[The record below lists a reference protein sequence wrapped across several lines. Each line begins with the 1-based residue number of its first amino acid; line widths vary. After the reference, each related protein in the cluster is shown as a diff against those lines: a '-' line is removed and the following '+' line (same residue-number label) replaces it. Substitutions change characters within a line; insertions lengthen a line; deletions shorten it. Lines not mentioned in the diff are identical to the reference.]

1 MNLTLSKT
9 QQDAL
14 TYMLQHDWI
23 CHREREDRALNQLH
37 DKGLVKW
44 VPERVTSHWCLTEKG
59 LNIARRLR
67 DE

>member
-1 MNLTLSKT
+1 MITLTKT

-14 TYMLQHDWI
+14 TYMLQHDWV
-23 CHREREDRALNQLH
+23 CYKEREDSALNKLH
-37 DKGLVKW
+37 DRGLVTWIHGNQKA
-44 VPERVTSHWCLTEKG
+44 HWRLTEKG